1 MNTSEPV
8 ATQSYDPPVSD
19 ALAAFMAQG
28 WDRRLIK
35 PARADVA
42 DFAARRRER
51 IAALFPGKRLVIPA
65 GGPPRRSGDQSHRFR
80 PESDHLWLTGMG
92 EPHSIVVV
100 DASLP
105 AGAVLLRLDGESRDT
120 DEFWRSRT
128 RGEFWNGRRLPHA
141 VVEYMTGIPCQDL
154 DDADAFLTSD
164 VIVLRGVSAPL
175 DRAVAASSADAEL
188 ARALSDLR
196 LVKDSFEIAEL
207 TQAIEITMRGFNDV
221 VAEWSLV
228 RAHGERWIEGTF
240 ERRARLEG
248 NGVGYASIAAA
259 GSHATTLHWIDNS
272 GSVHDGQLVLMD
284 MGVEANSLY
293 TADITRT
300 IPANGVFSDAQRAVY
315 EIVERAQDAG
325 MAAVRPGAKFRAF
338 HHAATQVLAH
348 GLSDL
353 GLLPCSVDEALD
365 PQSQVYRRWTLCG
378 TGHMLGL
385 DVHDCGSASFDVYPE
400 GELSAGNVLTV
411 EPGLYFQEDDLLVP
425 PELRGVGVRI
435 EDDLVVTVT
444 GSVNLSAALPRTV
457 SDIENWFASS
467 RSS

>member
-1 MNTSEPV
+1 M
-8 ATQSYDPPVSD
+8 D
-19 ALAAFMAQG
+19 
-28 WDRRLIK
+28 
-35 PARADVA
+35 
-42 DFAARRRER
+42 
-51 IAALFPGKRLVIPA
+51 
-65 GGPPRRSGDQSHRFR
+65 
-80 PESDHLWLTGMG
+80 
-92 EPHSIVVV
+92 
-100 DASLP
+100 
-105 AGAVLLRLDGESRDT
+105 
-120 DEFWRSRT
+120 
-128 RGEFWNGRRLPHA
+128 
-141 VVEYMTGIPCQDL
+141 DL
-154 DDADAFLTSD
+154 NPLLTSD
-164 VIVLRGVSAPL
+164 VIVLRGVSATV
-175 DRAVAASSADAEL
+175 DRAVTEATADADL

-196 LVKDSFEIAEL
+196 LVKDSIEIDEL

-221 VAEWSLV
+221 VAEWPQV
-228 RAHGERWIEGTF
+228 RAYGERWIEGTF

-284 MGVEANSLY
+284 LGVEANSLY

-300 IPANGVFSDAQRAVY
+300 IPASGIFSDAQRAVY

-338 HHAATQVLAH
+338 HHAATQVLAS

-365 PQSQVYRRWTLCG
+365 PDSQVYRRWTLCG

-385 DVHDCGSASFDVYPE
+385 DVHDCGSATFDVYPE
-400 GELSAGNVLTV
+400 GELSVGNVLTV

-435 EDDLVVTVT
+435 EDDLVVTADGAT
-444 GSVNLSAALPRTV
+444 NLSAALPRTV
-457 SDIENWFASS
+457 SDIEAWLSS
-467 RSS
+467 AQS

>member
-28 WDRRLIK
+28 WDRRMIK
-35 PARADVA
+35 PARAAYA
-42 DFAARRRER
+42 DFTARRREQ
-51 IAALFPGKRLVIPA
+51 IAALFPAKRLVIPA
-65 GGPPRRSGDQSHRFR
+65 GAPARRSGDQAHRFR
-80 PESDHLWLTGMG
+80 PESDHIWLTGMG
-92 EPHSIVVV
+92 EPHAVLVV
-100 DASLP
+100 DESLP
-105 AGAVLLRLDGESRDT
+105 AGAVLFRLDGERRDT

-141 VVEYMTGIPCQDL
+141 VVEYMTGIPCQDV
-154 DDADAFLTSD
+154 DDLNPLLTSD
-164 VIVLRGVSAPL
+164 VIVLRGVSATV
-175 DRAVAASSADAEL
+175 DRAVTESTSDADL

-196 LVKDSFEIAEL
+196 LVKDSFEIDEL

-221 VAEWSLV
+221 VAEWPQV

-259 GSHATTLHWIDNS
+259 GAHATTLHWIDNS

-284 MGVEANSLY
+284 LGVEANSLY

-300 IPANGVFSDAQRAVY
+300 IPASGIFSDAQRAVY

-338 HHAATQVLAH
+338 HHAATQVLAS

-365 PQSQVYRRWTLCG
+365 PDSQVYRRWTLCG

-385 DVHDCGSASFDVYPE
+385 DVHDCGSATFDVYPE
-400 GELSAGNVLTV
+400 GELSVGNVLTV

-435 EDDLVVTVT
+435 EDDLVVTADGAT
-444 GSVNLSAALPRTV
+444 NLSAALPRTV
-457 SDIENWFASS
+457 ADIEAWLSS
-467 RSS
+467 AQS